1 MVLHSLRQHK
11 DVENLNCAAK
21 ANGKGARILSSV
33 LYGMQ
38 SVVVY
43 FFPYLQIV
51 LLFCDQI
58 DNWKILPRAP
68 LSCVKEH
75 AVCEQ

>member
-21 ANGKGARILSSV
+21 TNGKGARILSSV
-33 LYGMQ
+33 LYGIQ

-43 FFPYLQIV
+43 FFSIPSNSIAV
-51 LLFCDQI
+51 L
-58 DNWKILPRAP
+58 
-68 LSCVKEH
+68 
-75 AVCEQ
+75 